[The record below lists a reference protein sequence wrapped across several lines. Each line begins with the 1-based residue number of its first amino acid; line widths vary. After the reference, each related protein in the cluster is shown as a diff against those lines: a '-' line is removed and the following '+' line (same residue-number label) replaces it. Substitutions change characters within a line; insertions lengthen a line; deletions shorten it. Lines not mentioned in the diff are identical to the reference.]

1 MPSHRYMEEN
11 GLATILA
18 TKRSAGVTPEVNLCE
33 PSHVCLCQVQIRL
46 LTLALKP
53 RGDITRSPKQWY
65 QWPHK
70 KRTFYVLQY
79 WSFEE
84 KTFVKE
90 SLGTVL
96 EILTKILCFTLKR
109 SMLWRGKA

>member
-1 MPSHRYMEEN
+1 MPSHRYVEEN

-53 RGDITRSPKQWY
+53 RGDTTRSPKQWY

-70 KRTFYVLQY
+70 KRTFLRRY

-96 EILTKILCFTLKR
+96 EILTKILRFTVKH